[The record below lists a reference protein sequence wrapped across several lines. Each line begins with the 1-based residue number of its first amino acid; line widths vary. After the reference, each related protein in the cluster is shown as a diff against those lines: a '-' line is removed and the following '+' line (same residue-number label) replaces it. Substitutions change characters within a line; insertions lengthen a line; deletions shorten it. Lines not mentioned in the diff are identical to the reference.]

1 MVSFDPGPVL
11 AGLKDFQRVTVE
23 HVMNRYFGENPT
35 RRFLVADETGLG
47 KSVVARGIVA
57 KLIEKL
63 EHDDT
68 VERIDI
74 IYVCSNQDIAHQNLS
89 RLDVTGGRGSV
100 STTRLTLLAC
110 EVEQFSGTAGLSS
123 KPVNL
128 VAFTP
133 GTSFDKGWR
142 TGKAE
147 ERGLL
152 FILLSD
158 VMGFG
163 GWDRRAAKVV
173 LRATASARGLE
184 WAIDWV
190 RRSVGETPDR
200 LIRDAF
206 AAEARKTGLLDT
218 FAELIAEVGRKDG
231 LSLELRNRA
240 GALIG
245 DLRHCLA
252 KAGVERLKPDLVIF
266 DEFQRFR
273 HLMDPAEGGAS
284 AELARELYDF
294 EAAKLLLL
302 SATPYKPYTMV
313 EEAGAGDDHYRDFR
327 QTLKFLCSDPD
338 WNAALDDALTVYR
351 SALTLTDH
359 ERQSIT
365 SGLVRDLLLRAMCR
379 TERPRLG
386 QDGMLR
392 EHHTTVSEVTPAD
405 LRGYVALRQLGK
417 ELDAPVS
424 IEYWKSAPYFLNFAD
439 SYQIGD
445 RLSIHLKGDHPLP
458 AAILGSAQLLNAADL
473 ATYRRV
479 EPGNARM
486 RSLMEQTLDRG
497 WWRLLW
503 LPPSM
508 PYHALGDTF
517 AAAAKDGIT
526 KRLVFSSWNAT
537 PAVVS
542 GLLSYEA
549 ERRLVE
555 GSDLTND
562 PTSRRNRASRLEF
575 RFEGDRPVSMSAFA
589 LFWPLPE
596 LAELVDP
603 LVRMRQGGPIP
614 DIGDLSR
621 WAADAILA
629 AVPSTGDRMYES
641 VHDLALHW
649 PAGTIPQSIEPPT
662 PHERSEEDDH
672 PHDMGGW
679 ARSIRWALAMDRSSL
694 PSLDAVETYLPDL
707 ARLALFSPG
716 NIAWRALGRLIGTES
731 AVTSDGHW
739 TAALTIAAGL
749 RSLFNRF
756 ESVVLL
762 DREVP
767 GHDYWQAVLTYCA
780 NGGLQSVMDEYLHHL
795 RSERPDGAMGDLD
808 LLELARAAAG
818 AIGLRTSS
826 LRAFDPHHPHA
837 PRGVALRCRFALRYG
852 GRKEAAEDAR
862 QPEVRAAFNSP
873 FWPFVL
879 STTSAGQEGIDFHW
893 WCSAVVHWNTP
904 SNPVDF
910 EQREG
915 RVHRFGGHAI
925 RRNVAAAHRD
935 AIIASA
941 DPDPWRAAYEAA
953 QDLAELGEFSPF
965 WVYPG
970 EAKIERH
977 VLTFP
982 LSKDIERYEQLKA
995 DLATYRLAFGQPRQ
1009 EDLLELMRRR
1019 GIDGGT
1025 APEPLNLR
1033 PQIRPIA

>member
-1 MVSFDPGPVL
+1 MVTFDSALVL

-23 HVMNRYFGENPT
+23 HVIDRYFGPNPT

-47 KSVVARGIVA
+47 KSVVARGVVA
-57 KLIEKL
+57 RMIEKL
-63 EHDDT
+63 ETDDR
-68 VERIDI
+68 VERIDVV
-74 IYVCSNQDIAHQNLS
+74 YVCSNQDIARQNLS

-110 EVEQFSGTAGLSS
+110 EVEQFSGTTGLAS

-147 ERGLL
+147 ERALL
-152 FILLSD
+152 YILLID
-158 VMGFG
+158 IMALG
-163 GWDRRAAKVV
+163 GWDRRAAKSL
-173 LRATASARGLE
+173 LRATSGTRGFD
-184 WAIDWV
+184 WAIEWVV
-190 RRSVGETPDR
+190 RRAGKEPDK
-200 LIRDAF
+200 LIRDSF
-206 AAEARKTGLLDT
+206 ANDAANTGLIARFRDLLSEAGRRANLSPELRSRA
-218 FAELIAEVGRKDG
+218 AELIGE
-231 LSLELRNRA
+231 
-240 GALIG
+240 
-245 DLRHCLA
+245 LRHCLA
-252 KAGVERLKPDLVIF
+252 KAGVERLEPDLVIF

-273 HLMDPAEGGAS
+273 HLMDPQEGGPS

-294 EAAKLLLL
+294 EDAKLLLL

-313 EEAGAGDDHYRDFR
+313 EESIAGDDHYRDFR
-327 QTLKFLCSDPD
+327 QTLRFLCDD
-338 WNAALDDALTVYR
+338 VEWNTALDRALADYR
-351 SALTLTDH
+351 TAVTTANASAR
-359 ERQSIT
+359 EVES
-365 SGLVRDLLLRAMCR
+365 SAVRDLLLQVMCR

-392 EHHTTVSEVTPAD
+392 EHHTTVSEVEPAD
-405 LRGYVALRQLGK
+405 LRGFVAFRRLG
-417 ELDAPVS
+417 ESLGAPAS

-445 RLSIHLKGDHPLP
+445 KMFAHLKDGLALP
-458 AAILGSAQLLNAADL
+458 HGLLQSAQLLDADEL
-473 ATYRRV
+473 TSYSEV

-486 RSLMEQTLDRG
+486 RTLVQQTLDQD

-503 LPPSM
+503 MPPSM
-508 PYHALGDTF
+508 PYYELSDTF
-517 AAAAKDGIT
+517 AKAARAGIT
-526 KRLVFSSWNAT
+526 KKLVFSSWNAT
-537 PAVVS
+537 PAAVS

-555 GSDLTND
+555 GSEVTND
-562 PTSRRNRASRLEF
+562 TISRRNRANRLEF
-575 RFEGDRPVSMSAFA
+575 RFEGERPVSVSAFT
-589 LFWPLPE
+589 LFCPQPN

-603 LVRMRQGGPIP
+603 LTLLREGGPLAGVDGLIA
-614 DIGDLSR
+614 
-621 WAADAILA
+621 WARSAIVNA
-629 AVPSTGDRMYES
+629 ASPSDQTPFES
-641 VHDLALHW
+641 VQDLALRW
-649 PAGTIPQSIEPPT
+649 PAGDVPIAVQLASTDET
-662 PHERSEEDDH
+662 GEEDH
-672 PHDMGGW
+672 PIESGGW
-679 ARSIRWALAMDRSSL
+679 ARSISWSLGLDRGLL
-694 PSLDAVETYLPDL
+694 PGKSAVEAHLEDL
-707 ARLALFSPG
+707 ARIALFSPG
-716 NIAWRALGRLIGTES
+716 NIAWRALSRLVGPDS
-731 AVTSDGHW
+731 SVTSEGLW
-739 TAALTIAAGL
+739 TAALTLANGL

-756 ESVVLL
+756 ETVVLL
-762 DREVP
+762 DCEFPEV
-767 GHDYWQAVLTYCA
+767 DYWHAVLAYCA
-780 NGGLQSVMDEYLHHL
+780 DGGLQSVLDEYLHHL
-795 RSERPDGAMGDLD
+795 RSERPDGTIDDSD
-808 LLELARAAAG
+808 LLDVAKGAAG

-826 LRAFDPHHPHA
+826 IRAFDPHHPHA
-837 PRGVALRCRFALRYG
+837 SRGITLRCRFALRYG

-879 STTSAGQEGIDFHW
+879 ATTSAGQEGIDFHW

-935 AIIASA
+935 VVISSS
-941 DPDPWRAAYEAA
+941 DPDPWRAAYDAA
-953 QDLAELGEFSPF
+953 QDLTELGEFSPF

-982 LSKDIERYEQLKA
+982 LSKDVERYEQLQA

-1019 GIDGGT
+1019 GQDG
-1025 APEPLNLR
+1025 ALPPEPLSLR
-1033 PQIRPIA
+1033 PRRGKGA